1 MGLTNTQRE
10 YASEHH
16 KVVSDFLETRNLPE
30 DEYYDIV
37 IFAYLDAVMESD
49 CALKDKDFVRMANK
63 MMGDAVDDYR
73 KSKRGGK
80 ALSLDRPLN
89 ERGTLTLYDVI
100 PGSGDI
106 CDDYCRKETLEEMPD
121 NTKRIIKMRKFGLS
135 NQEIAKSC
143 AVKEPSV
150 ISSYLE
156 DVRAQYGE
164 LAA

>member
-1 MGLTNTQRE
+1 
-10 YASEHH
+10 
-16 KVVSDFLETRNLPE
+16 
-30 DEYYDIV
+30 
-37 IFAYLDAVMESD
+37 ESD
-49 CALKDKDFVRMANK
+49 CALKDENFVYMANK

-73 KSKRGGK
+73 KSKSVGK
-80 ALSLDRPLN
+80 VISLDRPLN

-106 CDDYCRKETLEEMPD
+106 CDDYCRQETMEEMTE
-121 NTKRIIKMRKFGLS
+121 NLRRIIKMSNFGLT

-150 ISSYLE
+150 ISMCLE